1 MALAAIPDE
10 INRHF
15 AAVLVLSKRDILT
28 RVLRE
33 ADLCL
38 QFEQLTAATALAGVA
53 LEEASLLAGPDALVE
68 QEPRVEIWREM
79 RNRAAHAL
87 PGRGGLDKEEV
98 KAMLTGVRTLLAQI
112 DRPSAR
118 SSSFRPVE
126 DALTKTRG
134 KYAFVGT
141 SVDEFLKRK
150 YDDLER
156 EARK

>member
-15 AAVLVLSKRDILT
+15 EAALALSKRDILT
-28 RVLRE
+28 RLLRE

-53 LEEASLLAGPDALVE
+53 LEETSLLVGPDALVE
-68 QEPRVEIWREM
+68 QEPRIDIWREM

-87 PGRGGLDKEEV
+87 PGRADLDKEKV
-98 KAMLTGVRTLLAQI
+98 KAMLTGVRTLLERI
-112 DRPSAR
+112 DRPPDG

-134 KYAFVGT
+134 KYASVGT